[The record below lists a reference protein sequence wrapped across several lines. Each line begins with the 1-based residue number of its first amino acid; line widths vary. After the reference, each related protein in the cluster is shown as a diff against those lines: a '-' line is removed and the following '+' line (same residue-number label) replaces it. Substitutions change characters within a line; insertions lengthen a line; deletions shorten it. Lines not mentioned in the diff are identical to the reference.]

1 MTAHAPQHHLGPR
14 SGNPAQT
21 ERPAPHPSR
30 DREREP
36 RTAPLLAVCGVCGG
50 AGASTL
56 SYLLARFAV
65 TCESGH
71 VLICDTGGPAA
82 SLAAIARTESTWS
95 LPELSDRLARE
106 LPLTSD
112 VFAIDDRAGAPGS
125 ELRVIATLPR
135 LGVPGDP
142 AALQAILEMARSDG
156 IHALTVVD
164 CGTLQRAADRIALRN
179 ASHVAWVLPATAHGV
194 RRGRLLLAAIGPLP
208 GQRELLI
215 ARREPRT
222 LTPRR
227 RAVKALARQ
236 RNAPLILLPE
246 LPDEHTD
253 PARALQRAQ
262 VGLQAILGAL
272 AR

>member
-1 MTAHAPQHHLGPR
+1 MTAHAPHHPAGPR
-14 SGNPAQT
+14 PGDPTET
-21 ERPAPHPSR
+21 ERPAAHASR
-30 DREREP
+30 DRERGR

-65 TCESGH
+65 TRGSGH

-82 SLAAIARTESTWS
+82 AIAAITNRQSPWS

-112 VFAIDDRAGAPGS
+112 VFAVDDAAGSPGN
-125 ELRVIATLPR
+125 ELRVIATAPR
-135 LGVPGDP
+135 LGGPGDP
-142 AALQAILEMARSDG
+142 AALQAILEMARGDG

-164 CGTLQRAADRIALRN
+164 CGTLQRAADRIGLRN
-179 ASHVAWVLPATAHGV
+179 ASHLAWVMPATAHGV
-194 RRGRLLLAAIGPLP
+194 RRGERLLAAIGPRP
-208 GQRELLI
+208 GRRELLI
-215 ARREPRT
+215 ARREPRAP
-222 LTPRR
+222 TPRL

-246 LPDEHTD
+246 LPDAHTEA
-253 PARALQRAQ
+253 ARALERAQ

-272 AR
+272 GR